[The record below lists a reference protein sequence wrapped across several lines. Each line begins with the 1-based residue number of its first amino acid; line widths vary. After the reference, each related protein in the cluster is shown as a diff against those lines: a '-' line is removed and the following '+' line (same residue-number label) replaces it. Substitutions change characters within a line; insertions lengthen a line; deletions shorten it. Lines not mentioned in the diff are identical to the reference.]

1 MSDNENFEYS
11 IDNIKR
17 KVKKLLA
24 LSKSANENEAV
35 AALKKAN
42 ESIAKFGFNSDEFS
56 DYMSQKIKTTI
67 RDSNWRFILANAV
80 ENLYA
85 TYHYKDRFGN
95 FVFYGEELD
104 VFMSSEMYCYLEN
117 TVNRMAAHNI
127 RKNAKYRFRQSYRV
141 GIARRLY
148 DRMLE
153 LGQQC
158 SWRNLHDMKKKQK
171 EIQKIVENQIS
182 LEVVKM
188 KPDRLNTI
196 ALSRGLKDG
205 DNINLNRQMPEVKI
219 QRINA

>member
-42 ESIAKFGFNSDEFS
+42 ELIAKFGFNSDEFS

-95 FVFYGEELD
+95 FVFY
-104 VFMSSEMYCYLEN
+104 
-117 TVNRMAAHNI
+117 
-127 RKNAKYRFRQSYRV
+127 
-141 GIARRLY
+141 
-148 DRMLE
+148 
-153 LGQQC
+153 
-158 SWRNLHDMKKKQK
+158 
-171 EIQKIVENQIS
+171 
-182 LEVVKM
+182 
-188 KPDRLNTI
+188 
-196 ALSRGLKDG
+196 
-205 DNINLNRQMPEVKI
+205 
-219 QRINA
+219 